1 LRQPVPF
8 VLLIIAMVSGAIA
21 WAIGPAGA
29 FGTRVGF
36 HVDAAA
42 APLHTRPASEPCQ
55 GVNGSSI
62 TKVIVFVEEN
72 RSEPIVKKASMPY
85 LKSLTAQCGLATN
98 AHNLTHPSSGNYFGL
113 TSGQVEGGAWSHDG
127 GPGKYPQSQDNI
139 FHQLGQAGK
148 SWGVFAQSMPSN
160 CYRSNVGA
168 YYVRHTAA
176 PYFDDINGRGGSSDT
191 SCATNDVPLGDPQ
204 AGAGNNL
211 YNALYGIDGAQ
222 LPAFSLI
229 APDVCHDLHGQSGTC
244 SGPLLYTNA
253 DQFLQ
258 TWIPLIVA
266 SPDYLSGSA
275 ALLITWDEGR
285 GLDET
290 SPEDCWAETIPGKDI
305 GGKPSC
311 WIADIVVSPGTAM
324 GARSSLPYNHYDVL
338 AAIETLLALPVL
350 PNNPGVS
357 GSANGT
363 SAQFLAAFGLS

>member
-1 LRQPVPF
+1 
-8 VLLIIAMVSGAIA
+8 MVIVTVSAAIA
-21 WAIGPAGA
+21 WGIGAAGA
-29 FGTRVGF
+29 SNTRVGF
-36 HVDAAA
+36 RGHSAA
-42 APLHTRPASEPCQ
+42 APRLLRPASEPCQ
-55 GVNGSSI
+55 GAPGSSI
-62 TKVIVFVEEN
+62 THVIVFVEEN
-72 RSEPIVKKASMPY
+72 KSATIVKKASMPY

-98 AHNLTHPSSGNYFGL
+98 AHNLTHPSAANYLGL
-113 TSGQVEGGAWSHDG
+113 TSGQVEGGVWSNDG
-127 GPGKYPQSQDNI
+127 GPGKYPQSQDNV

-168 YYVRHTAA
+168 YLVRHTAA
-176 PYFDDINGRGGSSDT
+176 PYFDDINGRGGSLDT

-204 AGAGNNL
+204 AGTGNNL

-222 LPAFSLI
+222 LPTFSLI

-244 SGPLLYTNA
+244 SGPVLYANA

-258 TWIPLIVA
+258 TWTELIVA
-266 SPDYLSGSA
+266 SPEYASGGVA
-275 ALLITWDEGR
+275 VLITWDEGH
-285 GLDET
+285 GSDQT
-290 SPEDCWAETIPGKDI
+290 SPEDCWAETIPGKDV
-305 GGKPSC
+305 GGKLSC
-311 WIADIVVSPGTAM
+311 WIADIVVSPGTAV
-324 GARSSLPYNHYDVL
+324 GARSSVAYNHYDVL